1 MEENNQYFSR
11 WYDKDPVL
19 SMSMRTLANSSDERQ
34 IAVALN
40 LIKVIIEH
48 HIEDNQS
55 TNIEDIMAAVEDGRI
70 QRGNS
75 RWYDLDST
83 VRTAIQMLE
92 NCAPE
97 TKRKIALDM
106 AQIVIEK
113 IVEDDDEKEDEVEEE
128 KKTTRDTNHIGV
140 EFDGKTIDL
149 DLDANTATV
158 LDKDNGDN

>member
-1 MEENNQYFSR
+1 MENQYFSR

-48 HIEDNQS
+48 NIQDNKYE
-55 TNIEDIMAAVEDGRI
+55 NVEDIMTAVEDGRI
-70 QRGNS
+70 QRGHN
-75 RWYDLDST
+75 RWYDIDAT

-92 NCAPE
+92 KCAPE
-97 TKRKIALDM
+97 TKKKVALDM
-106 AQIVIEK
+106 AQLVIEK
-113 IVEDDDEKEDEVEEE
+113 IIQDEDKDELEKEEEMD
-128 KKTTRDTNHIGV
+128 TTATF

-149 DLDANTATV
+149 DLDKII
-158 LDKDNGDN
+158 DRKDE

>member
-1 MEENNQYFSR
+1 MAENQYFSR

-48 HIEDNQS
+48 NIQDNQYE
-55 TNIEDIMAAVEDGRI
+55 NVEDIMSAVEDGRI
-70 QRGNS
+70 QRGHN
-75 RWYDLDST
+75 RWYDIDST

-92 NCAPE
+92 NCTPE
-97 TKRKIALDM
+97 TKKKVALDM

-113 IVEDDDEKEDEVEEE
+113 IIQDEDKDELEKEEDEMGEQ
-128 KKTTRDTNHIGV
+128 GV
-140 EFDGKTIDL
+140 RFEFDGKLIDL
-149 DLDANTATV
+149 DLDANTAIEV
-158 LDKDNGDN
+158 EDDLNQ

>member
-1 MEENNQYFSR
+1 MSNQYFSR

-19 SMSMRTLANSSDERQ
+19 SMSMRTLANSSDESQ

-48 HIEDNQS
+48 NIQDNQYE
-55 TNIEDIMAAVEDGRI
+55 NVEDIMSAVEDGRI

-75 RWYDLDST
+75 RWYDIDST

-92 NCAPE
+92 KCSPE
-97 TKRKIALDM
+97 TKKKVALDM

-113 IVEDDDEKEDEVEEE
+113 IIQDEDSDELEAEE
-128 KKTTRDTNHIGV
+128 KSNSISV
-140 EFDGKTIDL
+140 ELNGKTVDL
-149 DLDANTATV
+149 DLD
-158 LDKDNGDN
+158 KD

>member
-1 MEENNQYFSR
+1 MENQYFSR

-48 HIEDNQS
+48 NIQDNKYE
-55 TNIEDIMAAVEDGRI
+55 NVEDIMSAVEDGRI
-70 QRGNS
+70 QRGHS
-75 RWYDLDST
+75 RWYDIDST

-92 NCAPE
+92 KCPSD
-97 TKRKIALDM
+97 TKKKVALDM

-113 IVEDDDEKEDEVEEE
+113 IIQDEDKEELEREEKEQQELDGKIIDFDLDKALEEE
-128 KKTTRDTNHIGV
+128 N
-140 EFDGKTIDL
+140 E
-149 DLDANTATV
+149 
-158 LDKDNGDN
+158 